1 MTTQQMNLS
10 NWLSISA
17 IAISI
22 ISLLITLIKNVID
35 RRYFKDK
42 ELLEQLKNSME
53 LAFNSISIERGDN
66 PFPTNNPL
74 SWLTSARHIVRYRQL
89 RKFLKTNLYK
99 TLCDE
104 QEEYWRNQFYKLL
117 GHIQNSGFFQCID
130 PEKMIDEH
138 IEPRS
143 AAIIYSFSIW
153 KEGMPDPIENMSFEE
168 LVSKHNLFSPINRAF
183 QQYVEKKHPKL
194 AEKAKNYS

>member
-1 MTTQQMNLS
+1 MNLS
-10 NWLSISA
+10 NWLSIAA
-17 IAISI
+17 IAISS
-22 ISLLITLIKNVID
+22 ISLLIILIKNVKD

-53 LAFNSISIERGDN
+53 LAFNSIAIERGDN
-66 PFPTNNPL
+66 PFPTNNRL

-89 RKFLKTNLYK
+89 RKFLKTKLYK

-117 GHIQNSGFFQCID
+117 GQIQNSSFFQCID
-130 PEKMIDEH
+130 PEKMKDEN

-143 AAIIYSFSIW
+143 AAIIYSFSTW

-183 QQYVEKKHPKL
+183 QQYYIIP
-194 AEKAKNYS
+194 